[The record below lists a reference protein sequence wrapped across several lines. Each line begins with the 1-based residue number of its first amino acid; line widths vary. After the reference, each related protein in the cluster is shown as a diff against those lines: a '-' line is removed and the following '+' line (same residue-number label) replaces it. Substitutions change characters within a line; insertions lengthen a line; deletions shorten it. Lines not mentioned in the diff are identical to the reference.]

1 MIVMKDIKN
10 SWNVRDSSNGCWEKT
25 NITLCGFGSGG
36 IRALAEPPG
45 NSKKNEWKNLGLTY
59 KDVEFATE

>member
-1 MIVMKDIKN
+1 MKDIKN

-45 NSKKNEWKNLGLTY
+45 NSKKKMNEKT
-59 KDVEFATE
+59 